1 MQYHRVM
8 RGNIAKIGE
17 DVDQLFKLTDLTN
30 IRSSISSIEDENTRI
45 AKAEAFRNFFR
56 VATTWSG

>member
-8 RGNIAKIGE
+8 RGHIANIGGDLDRI
-17 DVDQLFKLTDLTN
+17 VKLTYLTN
-30 IRSSISSIEDENTRI
+30 IRSSLSSMEDENTRI
-45 AKAEAFRNFFR
+45 AKAEAFRNLFR

>member
-17 DVDQLFKLTDLTN
+17 AMDQIVKLTDMTN
-30 IRSSISSIEDENTRI
+30 IRSYLSSMEDENTRI
-45 AKAEAFRNFFR
+45 AKAEAFRNIFC
-56 VATTWSG
+56 VAATWSG